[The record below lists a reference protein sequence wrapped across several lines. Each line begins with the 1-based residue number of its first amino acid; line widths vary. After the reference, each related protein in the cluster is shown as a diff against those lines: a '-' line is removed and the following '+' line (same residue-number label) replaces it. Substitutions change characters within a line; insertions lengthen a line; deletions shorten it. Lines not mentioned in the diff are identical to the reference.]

1 MNDFL
6 QYAVSG
12 GPVMWL
18 ICAMGIVAAAVFC
31 ERSFQL
37 HRERIDSRDFL
48 AGIFNAMRRGNAGE
62 AVALC
67 EETPG
72 PVARLAALAI
82 RRRDEPR
89 DRLAADMEDAERIEI
104 GRMERRLAVLAMVSA
119 AAPVAGLIGTLQ
131 GLLSS
136 LLAYRAALPL
146 ADQSGIADGLA
157 LGIATT
163 IAGLVV
169 SLPAQLGRHVL
180 LVKIDR
186 LALDL
191 RDARAEF
198 LHFIFGDGSAAPA
211 GGAAP

>member
-1 MNDFL
+1 MREFF
-6 QYAVSG
+6 ASG
-12 GPVMWL
+12 RPVMWL
-18 ICAMGIVAAAVFC
+18 ICAMGLVALVVFL
-31 ERSFQL
+31 ERALQL

-48 AGIFNAMRRGNAGE
+48 AGIFNAMRRGNDGE

-72 PVARLAALAI
+72 PVARLSALAI

-89 DRLAADMEDAERIEI
+89 ERLEADMEDAERIEI
-104 GRMERRLAVLAMVSA
+104 GRMERRLAVLAMISA
-119 AAPVAGLIGTLQ
+119 AAPVAGLVGTLH
-131 GLLSS
+131 GLLVS
-136 LLAYRAALPL
+136 LAAYRAALPM
-146 ADQSGIADGLA
+146 ADEAGMIEGLEIG
-157 LGIATT
+157 LVTT

-191 RDARAEF
+191 RDARAEV
-198 LHFIFGDGSAAPA
+198 LHFLSGRGA
-211 GGAAP
+211 GVGGRGA

>member
-1 MNDFL
+1 MNEFL
-6 QYAVSG
+6 KYAVSG

-18 ICAMGIVAAAVFC
+18 ICAMGIVAVAVFC

-89 DRLAADMEDAERIEI
+89 DRPADMEDAERIEI